1 MLSASEWKA
10 QKRSRQAVKKKEE
23 EDVVPEEDYSRQ
35 DSQQAAEDRAQAI
48 FNKAEKLQVPADARL
63 TSIVE
68 QRETNGLL

>member
-35 DSQQAAEDRAQAI
+35 DSQQVAADRAQAI
-48 FNKAEKLQVPADARL
+48 FKKVEKMQVPADARL
-63 TSIVE
+63 TSAS
-68 QRETNGLL
+68 